1 MSWTTLKTMSDT
13 GAEGTP
19 ESGDFVAM
27 PAGAAL
33 VEVRAKN
40 IDVQGDVLLQVYR
53 RAAGVVDPIGGLH
66 IRDGSAQPVI
76 LQVFESAFDLAVR
89 AIPSQGTVSGTV
101 DARIVESY

>member
-33 VEVRAKN
+33 V
-40 IDVQGDVLLQVYR
+40 
-53 RAAGVVDPIGGLH
+53 
-66 IRDGSAQPVI
+66 
-76 LQVFESAFDLAVR
+76 
-89 AIPSQGTVSGTV
+89 
-101 DARIVESY
+101 